1 MYGTLPQLHS
11 CYIYGI
17 CRSKEVERGEVF
29 NSSYLGWAR
38 GGRGEAIKVG
48 GQILWGELTL
58 LDTMIGSITN

>member
-38 GGRGEAIKVG
+38 GGGEAIKVG
-48 GQILWGELTL
+48 GGVKFYGE
-58 LDTMIGSITN
+58 S